1 LQEHQGSISE
11 TERNE
16 KEGAHRNIS
25 KIRNIKKI
33 KISYFR
39 SLLGTEGKREKS
51 CFLSG
56 SYMRYS

>member
-1 LQEHQGSISE
+1 MQEHQGSISE

-25 KIRNIKKI
+25 KIRNIRRGKKM

-39 SLLGTEGKREKS
+39 ALLGTEGK
-51 CFLSG
+51 
-56 SYMRYS
+56 